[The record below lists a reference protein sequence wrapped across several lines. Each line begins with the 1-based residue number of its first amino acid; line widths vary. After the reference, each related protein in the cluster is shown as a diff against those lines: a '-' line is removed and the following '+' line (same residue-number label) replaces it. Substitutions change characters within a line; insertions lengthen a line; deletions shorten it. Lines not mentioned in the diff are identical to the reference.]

1 MRYWVHIN
9 NQVSGPFEKEK
20 LAGLPGFGPSSLI
33 VPETPDGGAA
43 AWKEASAFAEVLAA
57 LNPPPPPAQ
66 PERPSMD
73 SLALT
78 MRGSLIEEPA
88 ATEPE
93 PVPQPAPA
101 QPARPSEDSLALTMR
116 GSLIEEPDVPAFSP
130 EARPSPAGPI
140 VFEPMIAV
148 SEPPQDDA
156 QRPAAVEAVPAAVSG
171 PSLEPLRKKIDE
183 LGALLAAMGETQ
195 AQLLSEL
202 NSLERTQKDNIL
214 LDGK

>member
-1 MRYWVHIN
+1 
-9 NQVSGPFEKEK
+9 
-20 LAGLPGFGPSSLI
+20 
-33 VPETPDGGAA
+33 
-43 AWKEASAFAEVLAA
+43 
-57 LNPPPPPAQ
+57 
-66 PERPSMD
+66 
-73 SLALT
+73 
-78 MRGSLIEEPA
+78 
-88 ATEPE
+88 
-93 PVPQPAPA
+93 
-101 QPARPSEDSLALTMR
+101 
-116 GSLIEEPDVPAFSP
+116 
-130 EARPSPAGPI
+130 
-140 VFEPMIAV
+140 MIAV